1 MHAPDVRSVLPV
13 LEMARQSSLA
23 EQAADAIVTGV
34 ASGALQPGQRLVE
47 ADLAGLLNMSRV
59 PLREALKI
67 LEVQGIVESVP
78 HRGTRVAPIDHRR
91 LDQISEVRVALE
103 RFACR
108 DAIPI
113 YVAQPGELAKLDRLI
128 HQMERAAS
136 RIDWID
142 VSRADLAFHR
152 EIMRVSGNV
161 IVQTLWEGLS
171 RLIFIQ
177 FGLEILEERDTLA
190 YGPMHRKLRDLLA
203 AGDGAALD
211 REIAD
216 HVFRLRR
223 GPQVSNKSP
232 DHDAG

>member
-1 MHAPDVRSVLPV
+1 MHASDVRSVLPV
-13 LEMARQSSLA
+13 LEMARQPSLA

-34 ASGALQPGQRLVE
+34 ASGALHPGQRLVE
-47 ADLAGLLNMSRV
+47 ADLASLLNMSRV

-108 DAIPI
+108 DAIAV
-113 YVAQPGELAKLDRLI
+113 YATQPDKLVKLDRLI
-128 HQMERAAS
+128 LDMERAAG

-152 EIMRVSGNV
+152 EIVHASGNV

-177 FGLEILEERDTLA
+177 FGLEILEERDTHA
-190 YGPMHRKLRDLLA
+190 YGPMHRHLRDLLA
-203 AGDGAALD
+203 AGDADALD

-216 HVFRLRR
+216 HVFRLQRR
-223 GPQVSNKSP
+223 PRP
-232 DHDAG
+232 